1 MEINEKNLSLTSNED
16 STSSI
21 SMTSIKTAME
31 TPSPEEEAQRNK
43 RNSIMTRVIT
53 AIVLITFALPV
64 VLLGDWFIFVFICV
78 TLIGAIWEII
88 KCGRIRYSV
97 FMYVVT
103 LISSIFLMVMP
114 LIRGL
119 MTKTGGI
126 RISEYFIDIN
136 FSPLIVFVV
145 ILFLFLAV
153 IVDKNFTVREACFIF
168 TMIFIIV
175 FGLQSAL
182 YIRYIPSSVNHDIV
196 TVASDTTAIIDN
208 SDYFNVDDNFYT
220 AFLLLWVC
228 MSGVLSDTGGYIFGM
243 LFGKTKMNERISPKK
258 TWEGFFGGIVF
269 SFALCTLVG
278 LMLPAFTQGQVV
290 LLRGVLDLEHWYNI
304 LILAL
309 ILPPTSVIGDF
320 VFSSIKRFNGI
331 KDYGNIF
338 PGHGGILDRIDSLIF
353 SCMAAATYIFIWEF
367 FVS

>member
-1 MEINEKNLSLTSNED
+1 MEIKEKNLSLTSNED

-21 SMTSIKTAME
+21 SMTKIKTAME
-31 TPSPEEEAQRNK
+31 TPDPVEEAQRNK

-53 AIVLITFALPV
+53 AIVLIVFSLPV
-64 VLLGDWFIFVFICV
+64 VLLGYWFIFVFICV
-78 TLIGAIWEII
+78 ALMGAIWEII
-88 KCGRIRYSV
+88 KCGRIRYSP
-97 FMYVVT
+97 FMYIVT
-103 LISSIFLMVMP
+103 FVSAIFLMIMP
-114 LIRGL
+114 LLRGL
-119 MTKTGGI
+119 MSVHGAF
-126 RISEYFIDIN
+126 RISSFFIDIN
-136 FSPLIVFVV
+136 FSPLIVFIV
-145 ILFLFLAV
+145 ILFLFLTV
-153 IVDKNFTVREACFIF
+153 IIDKNFTVREACFIF

-182 YIRYIPSSVNHDIV
+182 YIRYIPSLVLHEA
-196 TVASDTTAIIDN
+196 TADTLP
-208 SDYFNVDDNFYT
+208 YFNIYDNFYS

-269 SFALCTLVG
+269 SFALCTLFG
-278 LMLPAFTQGQVV
+278 LLLPAFTQGEVS

-338 PGHGGILDRIDSLIF
+338 PGHGGVLDRIDSLIF
-353 SCMAAATYIFIWEF
+353 SCMAAATYIYIWRF
-367 FVS
+367 FVK

>member
-1 MEINEKNLSLTSNED
+1 MEIKEKNLSLTSNED

-21 SMTSIKTAME
+21 SMTKIKTAME
-31 TPSPEEEAQRNK
+31 TPDPVEEAQRNK

-53 AIVLITFALPV
+53 AIVLIVFALPV

-78 TLIGAIWEII
+78 ALMGAIWEII
-88 KCGRIRYSV
+88 KCGRIRYSP

-103 LISSIFLMVMP
+103 FLSAIFLMIMP
-114 LIRGL
+114 LLRGL
-119 MTKTGGI
+119 MSVHGAF
-126 RISEYFIDIN
+126 RISSFFIDIN
-136 FSPLIVFVV
+136 FSPLIVFIV
-145 ILFLFLAV
+145 ILFLFLTV
-153 IVDKNFTVREACFIF
+153 IIDKNFTVREACFIF

-182 YIRYIPSSVNHDIV
+182 YIRYIPSKVLH
-196 TVASDTTAIIDN
+196 DTTADTL
-208 SDYFNVDDNFYT
+208 DYFNTEDNFYS

-269 SFALCTLVG
+269 SFSLCTMVG
-278 LMLPAFTQGQVV
+278 LMIPAFTGGKVS
-290 LLRGVLDLEHWYNI
+290 LLPGILDLEHWYNI

-353 SCMAAATYIFIWEF
+353 SCMAAATYIYIWRVIEEFIGR
-367 FVS
+367 